1 MAFYH
6 VPKFIFGPIADSKL
20 CSGTVL
26 LPADFDGQLFEQ
38 VKDSNITDII
48 TNVSEQNIQDKN
60 WWETQRGKVDW
71 VIAIT
76 QGLGEYTPWVIE
88 YGLDVAKQGIC
99 ILDRIT
105 FLEPVRNRETFLK
118 SASLVNLK
126 ILSPRPSF
134 RADGKQLKDSVTS
147 AWFVFKKDGQKFT
160 STVIEYEVGW
170 LRPKTPQP

>member
-26 LPADFDGQLFEQ
+26 LPTDFDGQLFEQ
-38 VKDSNITDII
+38 VKDSNVTDII

-60 WWETQRGKVDW
+60 WWENQRGKVDW

-105 FLEPVRNRETFLK
+105 FLEPVRSREIFLK

-147 AWFVFKKDGQKFT
+147 PLFVFKKDGQKFT
-160 STVIEYEVGW
+160 STVNEYEVGW
-170 LRPKTPQP
+170 LRPQTPQP

>member
-38 VKDSNITDII
+38 VKNSNVTDII
-48 TNVSEQNIQDKN
+48 TNTSEQNIQDKN

-76 QGLGEYTPWVIE
+76 QGLGEYTPWVTE

-105 FLEPVRNRETFLK
+105 FLEPVRSREIFLK

-160 STVIEYEVGW
+160 STVSEYEVGW